1 MEANLEQLVV
11 ALNISSLSTD
21 ILQQITLLLQSKT
34 EEVLPSFISQEYQSL
49 FTLEHKVWQL
59 LGEDSREWFNDSN
72 YSEFFQTLGSFN
84 KNMIFNQDNIKDEII
99 ISLLM
104 PDTIDQINS
113 IFKQIE
119 QSIDDNDPVI
129 TFASLWFDNLSFSI
143 HEYPQLGH
151 SPIIIQMNQYVTGHC
166 ILSEQFKFYLG
177 QLRQSPLLQ
186 SLFTAKQLFYMRT
199 CPFSLHVYFHS
210 NPSSFDYTPDQI
222 LQNIGNDYLQII
234 QIQSYTIE
242 LWSTELLSCMTQLIG
257 FMRAFLWWNGEMGTK
272 FKILLSTE
280 KILCEYIQAM
290 IHITDYEAQCGRI
303 MSQWINNETILLDS
317 VIIFLKHIAQT
328 QNINWFF
335 RSINQLP
342 DILLKIAESSINN
355 EICLCAYGI
364 LTEILT
370 DEDLKKLK
378 FPDNIRVYFFEM
390 LEKAWQNP
398 SKRYKQIPIYY
409 FLRGF
414 SNLSKNDYIQRR
426 TAELNKILLFIDMCD
441 KYPIVYDIIWAL
453 SFNQDIQQQL
463 RSNSA
468 FMSKLTHLAKESK
481 NDQMKKNIHGILWN
495 LELNREICSTIV
507 IKDEEIFDIMIS
519 YSHEE
524 KVLCKQI
531 YDELINCGYRIWIDF
546 NQMHGNVMDAMAQ
559 AIERSHTIIICMS
572 EQYRKSN
579 YCRAEAQ
586 YAFRQQRKIV
596 PVILQKH
603 YKPDGWL
610 SFLIGSLLYI
620 DFNKYEFPEAM
631 AKLFNEL
638 KVEDMS
644 EINVVPVRPKEDIAA
659 IPPSLS
665 VSSPKRSVSP
675 IYSQN
680 ILEWTQTQVH
690 NWLLEHNLVQMSR
703 ILTNCDGRSLIY
715 LNKYIKYCPIQ
726 QILNLFQEESHRR
739 INESI
744 SLIELSCFQSLM
756 DQQKRLIQ
764 SIDVNTEQNGSL
776 ISCSIHNET
785 RATRM

>member
-317 VIIFLKHIAQT
+317 VMIFLMHIAQT

-495 LELNREICSTIV
+495 LELNREIGSTIV

-631 AKLFNEL
+631 VKLFNEL

-644 EINVVPVRPKEDIAA
+644 KINVVPVRPKEDIAA

-703 ILTNCDGRSLIY
+703 ILTNCDGR
-715 LNKYIKYCPIQ
+715 
-726 QILNLFQEESHRR
+726 
-739 INESI
+739 
-744 SLIELSCFQSLM
+744 
-756 DQQKRLIQ
+756 
-764 SIDVNTEQNGSL
+764 
-776 ISCSIHNET
+776 
-785 RATRM
+785 